1 MQQSRKLF
9 FLPQYIKMTLIGKMS
24 QSVQLLHHEFL
35 HRKLVDDAL
44 SIGAISSHLLNIE
57 VDTQSIFILQIRDA
71 PRGIDVQF
79 AIRRTDHHI
88 AEAQL
93 VIVTTH
99 LCLQVQRNRELAEHG
114 SKGAGNILQQHPTLD
129 WRGRESQRAP
139 FLLVRKL
146 EISTSNSQ
154 RGMGQFNGDVTQ
166 MRCAFVGIDLQQQ
179 LFNKESGATVF
190 SHTISNLRHQS
201 ILTQ

>member
-9 FLPQYIKMTLIGKMS
+9 FLPQHIKMTLIGKMS

-79 AIRRTDHHI
+79 AI
-88 AEAQL
+88 
-93 VIVTTH
+93 
-99 LCLQVQRNRELAEHG
+99 
-114 SKGAGNILQQHPTLD
+114 
-129 WRGRESQRAP
+129 
-139 FLLVRKL
+139 
-146 EISTSNSQ
+146 
-154 RGMGQFNGDVTQ
+154 
-166 MRCAFVGIDLQQQ
+166 
-179 LFNKESGATVF
+179 
-190 SHTISNLRHQS
+190 
-201 ILTQ
+201 